1 MKPRSMQVRAPP
13 CPNICLHNIQ
23 SSLKTTIMSY
33 QNNIPDYLKLRQSS
47 VDPNKLVNDRG
58 DFVKKVSDNHYNVN
72 GNHCNSLSSA
82 ANKVSQWGKKQ
93 G

>member
-1 MKPRSMQVRAPP
+1 MCNQKNTS
-13 CPNICLHNIQ
+13 
-23 SSLKTTIMSY
+23 
-33 QNNIPDYLKLRQSS
+33 DYLKLRQST
-47 VDPNKLVNDRG
+47 VDSNKLVNDRG

-72 GNHCNSLSSA
+72 GNHCHSASSA